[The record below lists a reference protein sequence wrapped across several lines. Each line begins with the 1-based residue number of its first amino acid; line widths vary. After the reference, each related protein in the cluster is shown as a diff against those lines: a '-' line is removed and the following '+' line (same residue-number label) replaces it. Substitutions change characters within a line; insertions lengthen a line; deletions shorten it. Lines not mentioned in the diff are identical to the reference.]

1 MATKSESRRIEQ
13 AFIFIQLY
21 LLVKYEA
28 ITGFEHKKE
37 DISNCIKNILDESDP
52 KKLHKLNNRIA
63 KLNEDSGIKGLLKTG
78 TDGHKFILLIYF
90 LTLEIIENSK
100 TILPKELQ
108 PLFNDFLEVEYYNKS
123 EEDRMKL
130 RKSAIKQASKMFKR
144 LQELGH
150 YK

>member
-28 ITGFEHKKE
+28 ITNFNHKKE
-37 DISNCIKNILDESDP
+37 ELKSCIKNILDESDY
-52 KKLHKLNNRIA
+52 KKLHKLNNRIS
-63 KLNEDSGIKGLLKTG
+63 KLNEDSGIKDLLKTG
-78 TDGHKFILLIYF
+78 IDGHKFILLIYF
-90 LTLEIIENSK
+90 LTLEIVANSK
-100 TILPKELQ
+100 TILPKELE
-108 PLFNDFLEVEYYNKS
+108 PLFNDFLEIEYYNKS
-123 EEDRMKL
+123 EEDRMSL

-144 LQELGH
+144 LQELGY